1 MGYKFKQYGNRK
13 LWRSNFTVE
22 RPDGTNTGE
31 YVQVDVTNEPDL
43 WQKRNGS
50 IPRRAKAMLDAK
62 QVQKEAKVKV
72 DSPVTDD
79 KRTVAQ
85 TCIDFLNERATPIP
99 IKGGLMVSPLKPNTI
114 SEFDHYFRTYII
126 KELGH
131 VRMVKL
137 SSSQIYR
144 FYQGVQ
150 ANGATPS
157 TLLNLRRRFQR
168 LLNWAVER
176 HYIDANPTGQDAL
189 ALVKESEK
197 LEKENKPREKN
208 LTREAM
214 LGIFHL
220 IGTKYKKFEITTH
233 LLGLQGL
240 REGEALAVC
249 FNNIDLDANTLTVN
263 SQIQNV
269 TLPQLIEVEYEAGL
283 KDVTPKT
290 VEGNRVI
297 HLDRATKALIESIP
311 VEDRQGYVLTT
322 KTGTPYNPNNF
333 RRDFF
338 NKLRADLVEE
348 GLWDSSEKL
357 TPHKLRKF
365 YATAQMKMGV
375 DGVELKGNM
384 GHKDIKTTHEHYI
397 LDIEDSEKTTVNVSD
412 WVKEMETK

>member
-1 MGYKFKQYGNRK
+1 
-13 LWRSNFTVE
+13 
-22 RPDGTNTGE
+22 
-31 YVQVDVTNEPDL
+31 
-43 WQKRNGS
+43 
-50 IPRRAKAMLDAK
+50 
-62 QVQKEAKVKV
+62 
-72 DSPVTDD
+72 
-79 KRTVAQ
+79 
-85 TCIDFLNERATPIP
+85 
-99 IKGGLMVSPLKPNTI
+99 
-114 SEFDHYFRTYII
+114 
-126 KELGH
+126 
-131 VRMVKL
+131 
-137 SSSQIYR
+137 
-144 FYQGVQ
+144 
-150 ANGATPS
+150 
-157 TLLNLRRRFQR
+157 
-168 LLNWAVER
+168 
-176 HYIDANPTGQDAL
+176 
-189 ALVKESEK
+189 
-197 LEKENKPREKN
+197 
-208 LTREAM
+208 
-214 LGIFHL
+214 
-220 IGTKYKKFEITTH
+220 
-233 LLGLQGL
+233 
-240 REGEALAVC
+240 
-249 FNNIDLDANTLTVN
+249 LDANTLTVN